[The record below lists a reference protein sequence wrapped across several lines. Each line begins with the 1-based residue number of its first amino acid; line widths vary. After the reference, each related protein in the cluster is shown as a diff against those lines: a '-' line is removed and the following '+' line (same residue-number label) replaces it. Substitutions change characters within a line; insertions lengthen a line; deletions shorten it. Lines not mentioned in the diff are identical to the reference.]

1 MFRDKKKQ
9 ILLCKAYLI
18 ITVIVVVAYVFDKTG
33 MDHEFVLRLTGVTIL
48 FFTIPEIVQ
57 QSSLT
62 FSEKLFIN
70 VPVVI
75 FSGGIWLH
83 TNGKIWSYIVLTI
96 AVITAAR
103 IGKK

>member
-62 FSEKLFIN
+62 LSEKLFM
-70 VPVVI
+70 
-75 FSGGIWLH
+75 FRL
-83 TNGKIWSYIVLTI
+83 SYL
-96 AVITAAR
+96 AVEFGCIQMEKFGVT
-103 IGKK
+103 